1 MFDGTLLESSSA
13 RSPVLRPVHWL
24 IALLVGLSGFVVSSL
39 SLPVVATPSG
49 TQMLL
54 LRAAAVGAALMF
66 HALALCYT
74 YSDAHR
80 QGLESR
86 WWLVLVLLAS
96 LPGFLAYLVFSALRT
111 GDWKRATLPIAYALE
126 VLLVGIAA
134 LLPLIY
140 TQALPGSVRLITL
153 VPPVPRGTRAPAQ
166 SARPIKHVTRIDILH
181 APVVIPREIPKST
194 LEDNVAPDA
203 GPVVAGIPQALSG
216 SSDGVLESI
225 FAANSVPPPPASQQK
240 PAPIKRISL
249 GGRVVAAKAIFAP
262 KPEYPPLARM
272 ARVQG
277 TVRMEAVISTDG
289 TIQELKVI
297 SGHPLLIPA
306 AQEAVARWRYRPTL
320 LNDEPVEVKTEIDVT
335 FVLGN

>member
-1 MFDGTLLESSSA
+1 MFEGTLWESSA
-13 RSPVLRPVHWL
+13 TRLPALRPVHWL
-24 IALLVGLSGFVVSSL
+24 IALLVGLSGFVVGSL
-39 SLPVVATPSG
+39 SLPVVATPPG
-49 TQMLL
+49 TRMLL

-74 YSDAHR
+74 YCDARR

-86 WWLVLVLLAS
+86 RWLVLVLLTS

-111 GDWKRATLPIAYALE
+111 GEWKRATLPMAYTLE

-140 TQALPGSVRLITL
+140 TQALPGSVRLITP

-166 SARPIKHVTRIDILH
+166 SARPIKHVIHTEFLH
-181 APVVIPREIPKST
+181 APIVIPREIPKFT
-194 LEDNVAPDA
+194 LEDNMAPDA
-203 GPVVAGIPQALSG
+203 GPVVNGIPPGLSG
-216 SSDGVLESI
+216 SNDGVLESI
-225 FAANSVPPPPASQQK
+225 FVANPVPPPPASQQK
-240 PAPIKRISL
+240 PAPVKRISL

-297 SGHPLLIPA
+297 SGHPLLVPA
-306 AQEAVARWRYRPTL
+306 AREAVERWRYRPTL
-320 LNDEPVEVKTEIDVT
+320 LNDKPVEVETEIDVT